1 MSKRM
6 KRFAFSILISL
17 AVVAGVY
24 FSVLGASL
32 HAGTSRGGVRLNAG
46 LVTDLSH
53 SRSSIISLNEYYAD
67 TQRPAQYHD
76 CSDGNSALD
85 PND

>member
-6 KRFAFSILISL
+6 KRIALSTLISL

-24 FSVLGASL
+24 TSVLGASL
-32 HAGTSRGGVRLNAG
+32 HRGATYGSVHLTAGV
-46 LVTDLSH
+46 SH
-53 SRSSIISLNEYYAD
+53 LRNSTISLNDYSD
-67 TQRPAQYHD
+67 LNGPVQYHD
-76 CSDGNSALD
+76 CSDGNSAFD

>member
-6 KRFAFSILISL
+6 KRIALSTLISL
-17 AVVAGVY
+17 AVIAGAY
-24 FSVLGASL
+24 TSVLGASL
-32 HAGTSRGGVRLNAG
+32 HRGTVHGSIHLTAGV
-46 LVTDLSH
+46 SH
-53 SRSSIISLNEYYAD
+53 LRSSTISLNEYYSD
-67 TQRPAQYHD
+67 LNGPVQYHD

>member
-6 KRFAFSILISL
+6 KRIALSMLISL
-17 AVVAGVY
+17 AVLAVVY
-24 FSVLGASL
+24 SSVLGASL
-32 HAGTSRGGVRLNAG
+32 HRGATYGSVHLIAG
-46 LVTDLSH
+46 LQLSH
-53 SRSSIISLNEYYAD
+53 QRSAPISLNEYYSD
-67 TQRPAQYHD
+67 TQTPAQFHD

>member
-6 KRFAFSILISL
+6 KRIALSTLISL
-17 AVVAGVY
+17 AVLAAVY
-24 FSVLGASL
+24 SSVLGASL
-32 HAGTSRGGVRLNAG
+32 HHGATYGSVHLTAG
-46 LVTDLSH
+46 L
-53 SRSSIISLNEYYAD
+53 RSSSISLNEYYSD
-67 TQRPAQYHD
+67 TRTPAQFHD

>member
-6 KRFAFSILISL
+6 KRIALSTLISL

-24 FSVLGASL
+24 TSVLGASL
-32 HAGTSRGGVRLNAG
+32 HRGTVQGSVHLTAG
-46 LVTDLSH
+46 L
-53 SRSSIISLNEYYAD
+53 RSSTISLNEYYSD
-67 TQRPAQYHD
+67 LNRPAQYHD
-76 CSDGNSALD
+76 CSDGNSAFD